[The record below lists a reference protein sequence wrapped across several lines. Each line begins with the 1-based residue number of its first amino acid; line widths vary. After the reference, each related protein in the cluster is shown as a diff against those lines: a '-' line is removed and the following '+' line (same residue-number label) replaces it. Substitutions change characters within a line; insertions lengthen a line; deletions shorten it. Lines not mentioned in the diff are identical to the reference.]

1 MKKKLGKTINAENA
15 SWTFDKDVWKNFDEH
30 ISNSIPLYLLCH
42 KLGLEISDF
51 FLEEKSKIID
61 LGCSTGTFIEK
72 INSRHSKK
80 KLQITGYDAV
90 KKNDSCCKK
99 K

>member
-1 MKKKLGKTINAENA
+1 MKKKLDKTIKAENA

-30 ISNSIPLYLLCH
+30 INHSIPLYLLCH

-61 LGCSTGTFIEK
+61 LGCSTGTFINK
-72 INSRHSKK
+72 LNTRHNKK
-80 KLQITGYDAV
+80 SYKL
-90 KKNDSCCKK
+90 
-99 K
+99 